1 MPENKNKTIVVNLY
15 KEKYDTYVGRAGK
28 GQDGTFGNPY
38 TGPDRDGNIEKFKD
52 YFYKRIKTDKEFHKK
67 VLELKGKRLG
77 CFCSP
82 KKCHADIIADYLN
95 NLPEV
100 KKLKLAVIGS
110 RSFVDY
116 DYMCGI
122 LKWFDIH
129 QIISGGAQG
138 ADLLAKQY
146 AKENK
151 ILYKEFPPD
160 WNKYGKS
167 AGYIRNKQII
177 DAADEVAAFW
187 DGISKGTKHS
197 LDIAEE
203 NGKPV
208 HIFTPMIWKDDLA
221 QLG

>member
-100 KKLKLAVIGS
+100 KKLKLGFTKS
-110 RSFVDY
+110 RQFLTY
-116 DYMCGI
+116 T
-122 LKWFDIH
+122 L
-129 QIISGGAQG
+129 Q
-138 ADLLAKQY
+138 
-146 AKENK
+146 
-151 ILYKEFPPD
+151 
-160 WNKYGKS
+160 
-167 AGYIRNKQII
+167 
-177 DAADEVAAFW
+177 
-187 DGISKGTKHS
+187 
-197 LDIAEE
+197 
-203 NGKPV
+203 
-208 HIFTPMIWKDDLA
+208 
-221 QLG
+221 